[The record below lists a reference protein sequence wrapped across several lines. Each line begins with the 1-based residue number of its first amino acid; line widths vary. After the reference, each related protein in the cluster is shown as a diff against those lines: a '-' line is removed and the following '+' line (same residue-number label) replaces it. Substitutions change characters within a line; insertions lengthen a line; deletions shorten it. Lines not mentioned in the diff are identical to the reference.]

1 MVIWS
6 SLELPSWKHF
16 EVRPNCSN
24 LSLERCS
31 WEQSWRSGR
40 RVGHKTSSFSK
51 SNTYAYKSPT
61 LASSASEHAR
71 ALGRVRNQELTKC
84 LLTLPNVPPNY
95 RIRSPGLSDREFSKF
110 QWVLIEVTD
119 LTNIGLQTPNF
130 TLKNF
135 GPNFGLQ
142 SNTFEVRTR
151 RVKLAR
157 SLSNV
162 EVRNLCAFE
171 CLKEW
176 TFWKQ

>member
-95 RIRSPGLSDREFSKF
+95 RIRSPRLSDREFSKF
-110 QWVLIEVTD
+110 QRVLIEVTD
-119 LTNIGLQTPNF
+119 LTNIGLQTLNF
-130 TLKNF
+130 RTSHSKTLV
-135 GPNFGLQ
+135 Q